1 MLSKSAAKA
10 FFLEGTALTSA
21 VFLSLTWDTFQQI
34 PARTNPAAL
43 TDSVKRGKHVWE
55 DNDCM
60 GCHPLFGEGA
70 YHAPELTKV
79 YERRG
84 PVFMRALLMDANL
97 SYLLITL
104 TGVDRDIIEKWLYVI
119 VGFTFLSGILGAGD
133 RSSMGVTT

>member
-43 TDSVKRGKHVWE
+43 TDSVKRGKHVWGDWE
-55 DNDCM
+55 DNDCRR
-60 GCHPLFGEGA
+60 CHPLFGEGA

-79 YERRG
+79 SI
-84 PVFMRALLMDANL
+84 FMRALLMDANL
-97 SYLLITL
+97 SYLLIKL
-104 TGVDRDIIEKWLYVI
+104 TGVDRDIIEKWLYLI

-133 RSSMGVTT
+133 RSSMDVTT